1 MKFLIWAMIFCCLAA
16 EAQVSDKAGPI
27 PTAPL
32 VSAPAPTVSVPPRR
46 VTVLVNATDRSG
58 TPVKDLTKDSIS
70 VLDNDQIGQILD
82 VRSASPLPMDL
93 AIVLLASKGNFGQQ
107 QNAAVDLI
115 HKVIRPGID
124 KAFVVTAGGDKAWP
138 NSRLEWESDAAA
150 LEKTIRGLDKSTGM
164 SDAFGYSLTNEA
176 VGNTRG
182 MGLQT
187 YSLGGTSVFD
197 IVWTMMRADP
207 QVPRHVVVIFRN
219 AWAHSPGFS
228 GVYSKVVEV
237 NHNHV
242 IAQAQHLWV
251 PFYVIGVEEA
261 APVSN
266 GLTRNYTPMTSNGEG
281 GAARAYDE
289 EWDKERDRAYNAG
302 RANVERMA
310 AETGG
315 GIWWGGKKN
324 YQDATNAIANLLQAT
339 YALTYT
345 VPADQRSGPEHAL
358 QVRAS
363 NQGTHIGAQK
373 TYFSRQAAQQTPA
386 SQPSLPATPA
396 ATAD

>member
-1 MKFLIWAMIFCCLAA
+1 MKFFIWMMSFCCLSAA
-16 EAQVSDKAGPI
+16 AQVSDKPDAA
-27 PTAPL
+27 APAPS
-32 VSAPAPTVSVPPRR
+32 VSTSAPAVSVPRR
-46 VTVLVNATDRSG
+46 VTVLVSATDKSG

-70 VLDNDQIGQILD
+70 VIDNDQMGQVLD
-82 VRSASPLPMDL
+82 VRNASQLPMDM

-107 QNAAVDLI
+107 QNATIHLI
-115 HKVIRPGID
+115 HKTIRPGID

-138 NSRLEWESDAAA
+138 NSRLEWKSDVGE

-164 SDAFGYSLTNEA
+164 TDAFGYKLGNEA
-176 VGNTRG
+176 VGVNRG
-182 MGLQT
+182 LELQT
-187 YSLGGTSVFD
+187 YHVGGVSVFD
-197 IVWTMMRADP
+197 IVWRMMQTDP
-207 QVPRHVVVIFRN
+207 QTPRHVLVVFRN

-228 GVYSKVVEV
+228 GVYSKVVEA
-237 NHNHV
+237 NHTHV

-251 PFYVIGVEEA
+251 PFYVIGVEEP
-261 APVSN
+261 APLAN

-302 RANVERMA
+302 RANIERMA

-315 GIWWGGKKN
+315 GIWWGNKKN
-324 YQDATNAIANLLQAT
+324 YQDATSAIANLLQAT
-339 YALTYT
+339 YAVTYT
-345 VPADQRSGPEHAL
+345 VPADPASGPEHAL

-363 NQGTHIGAQK
+363 NQGTHIGVQK
-373 TYFSRQAAQQTPA
+373 TYFSRQAGQQAPPAQTPI
-386 SQPSLPATPA
+386 SATPA